1 MTGDIVTAISASDV
15 TVRETHE
22 QLVTPWTPLGGR
34 KASTWWV
41 VGLRTAVRQVRAQSE
56 RRHTHC
62 HEAVTEVLHG

>member
-15 TVRETHE
+15 TFRETHE
-22 QLVTPWTPLGGR
+22 QLVTPWNPLDGS

-41 VGLRTAVRQVRAQSE
+41 VGLRTAVQQVRAESE